1 MRVKWLKC
9 FAKEHG
15 NLHNLK
21 LQPTFRGFI
30 FKGGG
35 GGRNQK
41 NFKTKH
47 NHFSL
52 FSIIVWNT
60 RHRQR
65 YGSSQAQVLY
75 YICTADTGLVN
86 LCQ

>member
-15 NLHNLK
+15 NLHNLNYNLHLEVLFAK
-21 LQPTFRGFI
+21 E
-30 FKGGG
+30 G